1 MKLVNRL
8 SSFFLAALAVLL
20 LVNSI
25 ALYILARTYLYN
37 RFDEQLE
44 SALHTLV
51 AAVELEDDDVK
62 FEESDHTVTLG
73 SERGLDDIRWLVVN
87 EQGAVVAESQNL
99 TATPEPELL
108 LFARGQENEP
118 TLGEW
123 RILRHKMAAVHPKP
137 AAERSP
143 LEHAALTVYTTRRLA
158 DVQTTMRWL
167 TLLLIVLP
175 LGCWLAAA
183 LAGRWFI
190 RHAIAP
196 IRAMARSASEI
207 RPDDTTARLPVG
219 ASHDELQ
226 DLGQSFNKLLDE
238 LFTAYERQRHFAGD
252 AAHQLRTPL
261 TVLQGQVEVLL
272 RRPRTND
279 EYLGTLQLV
288 ASEVASMKQTVETLL
303 FLARSEHD
311 EVPADRQR
319 IEFRD
324 WLEAYLARWKAD
336 PRGSDLRIEVG
347 RGLVVETSPGLLAQ
361 LFDVMVSNALKYS
374 APGTPV
380 TIRAQ
385 RHASELRYEIAD
397 QGHGI
402 AVEDLEV
409 IFQPFY
415 RTRQARQSGQTGTGL
430 GLAIAARIAKVLGG
444 TLRCESQLGAGSR
457 FLGTL
462 PHA

>member
-20 LVNSI
+20 IVNSI

-37 RFDEQLE
+37 RFDGQLE

-87 EQGAVVAESQNL
+87 EAGKVVAESHNL
-99 TATPEPELL
+99 RATPEPDLL
-108 LFARGQENEP
+108 AFAHGRGNAV
-118 TLGEW
+118 GEW
-123 RILRHKMAAVHPKP
+123 SVLQHKMAAVHPKP
-137 AAERSP
+137 VFERSS
-143 LEHAALTVYTTRRLA
+143 LEHAALTVFAARRLA

-175 LGCWLAAA
+175 LVCWIAAA
-183 LAGRWFI
+183 MAGRWFI
-190 RHAIAP
+190 GHAIAP
-196 IRAMARSASEI
+196 IRAMARSASMI
-207 RPDDTTARLPVG
+207 RPDDTTARLPIG
-219 ASHDELQ
+219 TSQDELQ
-226 DLGQSFNKLLDE
+226 ELGHSFNKLLDE

-261 TVLQGQVEVLL
+261 TILQGQVEVLL

-279 EYLGTLQLV
+279 EYLATLQLV
-288 ASEVASMKQTVETLL
+288 ASEVTGMKQTVETLL

-324 WLEAYLARWKAD
+324 WLEKYLARWKTD
-336 PRGSDLRIEVG
+336 PRWNDLQIEVG
-347 RGLVVETSPGLLAQ
+347 QGIAIETSPGLLAQ
-361 LFDVMVSNALKYS
+361 LFDVLISNALKYS
-374 APGTPV
+374 ESGTPV
-380 TIRAQ
+380 TIRAEQ
-385 RHASELRYEIAD
+385 HASELQFEIAD
-397 QGHGI
+397 RGTGI
-402 AVEDLEV
+402 AADDLEV

-415 RTRQARQSGQTGTGL
+415 RTRHARQSGQPGTGL

-444 TLRCESQLGAGSR
+444 TLRCESQPEAGSR
-457 FLGTL
+457 FVGTL
-462 PHA
+462 PLA